1 MGPPR
6 GDVPDDLIRTLS
18 VYAPA
23 DIDLVE
29 RAYQFAQSQHDGQ
42 LRKSGEPYI
51 THPYEVALILAKLE
65 ADPRTVAAGLLH
77 DVLED
82 TPVAPEELEK
92 LFGQDV
98 VRIVQ
103 GVTKVGKLSFSSKQE
118 RQAENFRRMF
128 LAMAEDP
135 RVIVVKLADRL
146 HNMRTLAHMTPE
158 KQREIAQE
166 TLDIF
171 APLAHRLGMGKIKWE
186 LEDLCLRYL
195 NSEAFR
201 KIQALV
207 SENREEREGYIRDIV
222 SRIQK
227 ELDDSGINGETYGR
241 PKHFY
246 SIWAKMHG
254 QNKEFAELF
263 DVMAVRVLVDTI
275 PDCYHVLGVV
285 HHIWRPL
292 PGRFKDYIAMPKP
305 NQYQSLHTT
314 VMGPRGTPFEI
325 QIRTHEM
332 HRVAELGIAAHWRYK
347 DGGAVTSAD
356 EKLAWLRQFLDWQPD
371 MRDAEEY
378 LTTVKED
385 LFSDDVFVFTPKG
398 DVIDLKRGATP
409 LDFAYR
415 VHSSIGHRCVGAKV
429 NGRLVPLDTQ
439 LANGD
444 ILEIL
449 TSKVE
454 KPSLDWIA
462 IVATSSAKQRI
473 RQWFK
478 RQRREENIALGRE
491 ALERELDR
499 LRLLQLAKPEAL
511 QEVAAKLKF
520 PTSDDLMAAIG
531 YGEKT
536 AASVA
541 HLLRDTATPKEPEAP
556 RMAPVVPQRHGGTG
570 ILVEGGSGMLL
581 NLSKCCSPVP
591 GEPIVGI
598 VTRGRGI
605 SVHSAECANLNGVDP
620 LRRIRVDWSLGN
632 QQATFP
638 VEIAVEVIDRVG
650 LLKDITAKMADLKI
664 NIRNVEVR
672 PARDKIVVVH
682 LVIDVADLPHL
693 QRVLGAIGRI
703 SDVIRA
709 YRVAKSQRA
718 RR

>member
-1 MGPPR
+1 M
-6 GDVPDDLIRTLS
+6 PDDLIRTLS

-23 DIDLVE
+23 DIDLIE
-29 RAYQFAQSQHDGQ
+29 RASRFAREQHEGQ

-51 THPYEVALILAKLE
+51 IHPYEVALILAKLE
-65 ADPRTVAAGLLH
+65 ADPKTVAAGLLH

-82 TPVAPEELEK
+82 TEVTAEELEA
-92 LFGQDV
+92 LFGKDV
-98 VRIVQ
+98 VRIVE

-146 HNMRTLAHMTPE
+146 HNMRTLHHMTAD

-171 APLAHRLGMGKIKWE
+171 APIAHRLGMGKIKWE

-195 NSEAFR
+195 QPTEFR
-201 KIQALV
+201 KIQELV
-207 SENREEREGYIRDIV
+207 AENREKREAYIQEIV
-222 SRIQK
+222 SRIRS
-227 ELDDSGINGETYGR
+227 ELDSASLKGEVYGR

-246 SIWAKMHG
+246 SIWVKMQT
-254 QNKEFAELF
+254 QNKDFEDLF
-263 DVMAVRVLVDTI
+263 DVTAVRVLVDSI
-275 PDCYHVLGVV
+275 PDCYHVLGIV
-285 HHIWRPL
+285 HSVWRPI

-305 NQYQSLHTT
+305 NQYQSLHTS
-314 VMGPRGTPFEI
+314 VVGPRGTPFEI

-347 DGGAVTSAD
+347 DGGATSSAD
-356 EKLAWLRQFLDWQPD
+356 EKLTWLRQFLDWQSE

-385 LFSDDVFVFTPKG
+385 LFSDEVFVFTPRG
-398 DVIDLKRGATP
+398 DVLDLRRGATP
-409 LDFAYR
+409 IDFAYR
-415 VHSSIGHRCVGAKV
+415 VHSSVGHRCAGARV
-429 NGRLVPLDTQ
+429 NQRIVPLDTPLQ
-439 LANGD
+439 NGD
-444 ILEIL
+444 IVEVV
-449 TSKVE
+449 TSKIE
-454 KPSLDWIA
+454 RPSLDWLSF
-462 IVATSSAKQRI
+462 VVTSTAKQRI

-499 LRLLQLAKPEAL
+499 LRLAHLNKAEQLLEIAP
-511 QEVAAKLKF
+511 KLKF
-520 PTSDDLMAAIG
+520 ASTDDLFAAIG

-536 AASVA
+536 AAAVA
-541 HLLRDTATPKEPEAP
+541 QALRDAFAPKEPELP
-556 RMAPVVPQRHGGTG
+556 RMAPSVEPRHRNGTG
-570 ILVEGGSGMLL
+570 ILVEGGAGMLL
-581 NLSKCCSPVP
+581 SLSRCCSPVP
-591 GEPIVGI
+591 GEPIVGV

-605 SVHSAECANLNGVDP
+605 SVHSAECANLEGVEP
-620 LRRIRVDWSLGN
+620 GRKVQVDWGE
-632 QQATFP
+632 AEKAAFP

-693 QRVLGAIGRI
+693 QRVLAAIGRI

-709 YRVAKSQRA
+709 YRVAKSQRV

>member
-1 MGPPR
+1 MQ
-6 GDVPDDLIRTLS
+6 DDLIRTLS

-23 DIDLVE
+23 DIDLIE
-29 RAYQFAQSQHDGQ
+29 RAYQFARSQHEGQ

-65 ADPRTVAAGLLH
+65 ADPKTVAAGLLH

-82 TPVAPEELEK
+82 TDVTPEALDGM
-92 LFGQDV
+92 FGKDV
-98 VRIVQ
+98 LRIVE

-146 HNMRTLAHMTPE
+146 HNMRTLHHMKEE
-158 KQREIAQE
+158 KQHEIAQE
-166 TLDIF
+166 TLEIF

-195 NSEAFR
+195 HQDEFR
-201 KIQALV
+201 KIQNLV
-207 SENREEREGYIRDIV
+207 AENRERREAYIQEIV
-222 SRIQK
+222 GRIQH
-227 ELDDSGINGETYGR
+227 ELESAGLKGDVYGR

-246 SIWAKMHG
+246 SIWVKMQS
-254 QNKEFAELF
+254 QNKDFQDLF
-263 DVMAVRVLVDTI
+263 DVTAVRVLVDSI
-275 PDCYHVLGVV
+275 PDCYHVLGIV
-285 HHIWRPL
+285 HNIWRPI
-292 PGRFKDYIAMPKP
+292 PGRFKDYVAMPKP
-305 NQYQSLHTT
+305 NQYQSLHTS
-314 VMGPRGTPFEI
+314 VIGPNGTPFEI

-347 DGGAVTSAD
+347 DGGSTSSAD
-356 EKLAWLRQFLDWQPD
+356 EKLAWLRQFLDWQSD

-385 LFSDDVFVFTPKG
+385 LFSDEVFVFTPVG
-398 DVIDLKRGATP
+398 DVLDLKRGATP
-409 LDFAYR
+409 VDFAYR
-415 VHSSIGHRCVGAKV
+415 VHSSVGHRCIGARV
-429 NGRLVPLDTQ
+429 NQRIVPLDYQ
-439 LANGD
+439 LQNGD
-444 ILEIL
+444 IVEIV

-454 KPSLDWIA
+454 RPSLDWLSF
-462 IVATSSAKQRI
+462 VATSATKQRI

-478 RQRREENIALGRE
+478 RQRREENVAQGRE

-499 LRLLQLAKPEAL
+499 LRLPQLAKPELLTEIAP
-511 QEVAAKLKF
+511 KLKF
-520 PTSDDLMAAIG
+520 PSGEDVLAAIG

-536 AASVA
+536 AVGVA
-541 HLLRDTATPKEPEAP
+541 QLLRDTFAPKEAEIP
-556 RMAPVVPQRHGGTG
+556 RVMPPMPKRNGTG

-591 GEPIVGI
+591 GEPITGV

-605 SVHSAECANLNGVDP
+605 SVHSSDCPNLEGIESGRKVQ
-620 LRRIRVDWSLGN
+620 VDWSGSEK
-632 QQATFP
+632 AAFP
-638 VEIAVEVIDRVG
+638 VEIAIEVIDRVG
-650 LLKDITAKMADLKI
+650 LLKDVTAKMADLKI

-672 PARDKIVVVH
+672 PARDKIVVVR

-693 QRVLGAIGRI
+693 QRVLGAVGRI

-709 YRVAKSQRA
+709 YRVAKTQKA